1 MQINEYILNIKGLT
15 KDFIKENLGELIDFD
30 VMSLPEERGIFFIY
44 KKDSNELEY
53 IGSAD
58 EANSNI
64 RDTLSEYLKPEF
76 TQLEFRNKVMHSI
89 YNSINWVENEI
100 GEEVKNVEQIN
111 KTIEYIKGNYKI
123 RVIVFP
129 SDTELKDIKL
139 IKKACISLENPNLND

>member
-1 MQINEYILNIKGLT
+1 MQINEYILNIKELT

-64 RDTLSEYLKPEF
+64 KDTLSEYLKPEF
-76 TQLEFRNKVMHSI
+76 TQLEFRNKVMHRI

-111 KTIEYIKGNYKI
+111 KTIEYIKENYQI
-123 RVIVFP
+123 RVIIFP
-129 SDTELKDIKL
+129 SDIEIKNIKL
-139 IKKACISLENPNLND
+139 IEKACISLENPNLND

>member
-1 MQINEYILNIKGLT
+1 MQINEYILNIKELT

-53 IGSAD
+53 IGSVD

-64 RDTLSEYLKPEF
+64 KDTLSEYLKPEF
-76 TQLEFRNKVMHSI
+76 TQLEFRNKVMHRI
-89 YNSINWVENEI
+89 YNSINWVESEI

-111 KTIEYIKGNYKI
+111 KTIEYIKENYQI
-123 RVIVFP
+123 RVIIFP
-129 SDTELKDIKL
+129 SDIEFKNIKL
-139 IKKACISLENPNLND
+139 IEKACISLENPNLND

>member
-1 MQINEYILNIKGLT
+1 LQINEYILNIKELT

-58 EANSNI
+58 DANSNI
-64 RDTLSEYLKPEF
+64 KDTLSEYLKPEF
-76 TQLEFRNKVMHSI
+76 TQLEFRNKVMHRI

-111 KTIEYIKGNYKI
+111 KTIEYIKEHYQI
-123 RVIVFP
+123 RVIIFP
-129 SDTELKDIKL
+129 SDIEIKNIKL

>member
-1 MQINEYILNIKGLT
+1 
-15 KDFIKENLGELIDFD
+15 
-30 VMSLPEERGIFFIY
+30 
-44 KKDSNELEY
+44 
-53 IGSAD
+53 
-58 EANSNI
+58 
-64 RDTLSEYLKPEF
+64 
-76 TQLEFRNKVMHSI
+76 MHSI

>member
-1 MQINEYILNIKGLT
+1 MQINEYILNIKELT

-58 EANSNI
+58 DANSNI
-64 RDTLSEYLKPEF
+64 KDTLSEYLKPEF
-76 TQLEFRNKVMHSI
+76 TQLEFRNKVMHRI

-111 KTIEYIKGNYKI
+111 KTIEYIKEHYQI
-123 RVIVFP
+123 RVIIFP
-129 SDTELKDIKL
+129 SDIEIKNIKL
-139 IKKACISLENPNLND
+139 IKKACISLENPNLNN

>member
-1 MQINEYILNIKGLT
+1 MQINEYILNIKELT

-58 EANSNI
+58 DANSNI
-64 RDTLSEYLKPEF
+64 KDTLSEYLKPEF
-76 TQLEFRNKVMHSI
+76 TQLEFRNKVMHRI

-111 KTIEYIKGNYKI
+111 KTIEYIKEHYQI
-123 RVIVFP
+123 RVIIFP
-129 SDTELKDIKL
+129 SDIEIKNIKL